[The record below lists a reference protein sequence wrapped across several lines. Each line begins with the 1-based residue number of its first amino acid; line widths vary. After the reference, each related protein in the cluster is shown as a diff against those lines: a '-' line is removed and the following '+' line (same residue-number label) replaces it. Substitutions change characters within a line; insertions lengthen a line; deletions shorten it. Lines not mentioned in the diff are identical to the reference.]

1 MSDNLLTKLMKAE
14 AEMTQP
20 KFDCV
25 NPHFKSKYAS
35 LKAVEDSIM
44 PSLHKHGIL
53 CIQSIEQME
62 HDRQRLRVWV
72 TDGTEDITL
81 ATVTICDYP
90 NMQQFGS
97 AITYARR
104 YALSA
109 AFNRVADEDDDGSAT
124 ANGDGNATSKPEP
137 KPRARSHDWDEIRE
151 LIAKAKRCGLTDEEL
166 SEWMNQTF
174 EGRDKKTFGETERNI
189 ITLWLKSYIKEG
201 KHE

>member
-53 CIQSIEQME
+53 CVQSIEQME
-62 HDRQRLRVWV
+62 YDRQRLRVWV

-81 ATVTICDYP
+81 ATITICDYP

-109 AFNRVADEDDDGSAT
+109 AFNRVADEDDDGNAT
-124 ANGDGNATSKPEP
+124 AGQAPEPKAKPEP
-137 KPRARSHDWDEIRE
+137 KPRARSHDWDEIRD
-151 LIAKAKRCGLTDEEL
+151 LITKAKRCGLTDEEL

-201 KHE
+201 KA